1 MEQGSDMG
9 ETLNAIAAISVTLG
23 VIMGS
28 IAYGWRTV
36 SRKMN
41 GGDPVVAKLDE
52 VVKAIEVQNDL
63 AGTRHT
69 ETIRAHGKTAT
80 AIAGLRG
87 FVEGSQR

>member
-1 MEQGSDMG
+1 MG

-41 GGDPVVAKLDE
+41 GGDPVVVKLGE
-52 VVKAIEVQNDL
+52 VVKAIQAQDES
-63 AGTRHT
+63 AGRRHRQT
-69 ETIRAHGKTAT
+69 MDAHGKTAT

-87 FVEGSQR
+87 FVEGSSR